1 MFFGSKSV
9 VGLDIGSSSV
19 KAVELSGKGNNYKLT
34 SLGMESLPPEVI
46 VDGAIISKLPVADA
60 ISKIFSEQK
69 IANKKVATSISG
81 NSVIVKK
88 IMVPA
93 QGQENLSESVR
104 WEAEQYIP
112 FDIADVNID
121 YQVLGE
127 ASDTSNLNV
136 MLVAAKKE
144 KIADHTSVI
153 VMAGK
158 VPVVVDVD
166 AFALQNAYEVNY
178 DPTPH
183 TVTAL
188 LNIGASIININIV
201 KGQESLFV
209 RDISMGGNQYS
220 DFLQRE
226 FSIGYEDAERLK
238 HGAKLPNISE
248 ESVKNVVNSV
258 AELIALEI
266 EKTLDFFKTTTTI
279 NKIDRILVSGGSSAI
294 PGLVEFL
301 AEKFEMPAEKFNAF
315 KKISYNSQKFDPDYL
330 DKISPSVA
338 IAVGLALRSVEDS
351 Q

>member
-1 MFFGSKSV
+1 MFFTNKNV

-19 KAVELSGKGNNYKLT
+19 KAVELTSKGNDYTLA
-34 SLGMESLPPEVI
+34 SLGIESLPPEVI

-60 ISKIFSEQK
+60 INKIYSEQK
-69 IANKKVATSISG
+69 ISNKKIVTAISG

-88 IMVPA
+88 IVIPA
-93 QGQENLSESVR
+93 QGQENLSESIR

-121 YQVLGE
+121 YQVLGQVP
-127 ASDTSNLNV
+127 DTENLNV

-144 KIADHTSVI
+144 KVSDHTSVV

-158 VPVVVDVD
+158 VPVTVDVD

-178 DPTPH
+178 EPTPH
-183 TVTAL
+183 TITAL
-188 LNIGASIININIV
+188 LNIGASIININVV

-209 RDISMGGNQYS
+209 RDITMGGNQYNE
-220 DFLQRE
+220 FLQRE
-226 FSIGYEDAERLK
+226 FNISYEDAERLK
-238 HGAKLPNISE
+238 HGAKLPSINE
-248 ESVKNVVNSV
+248 ESVKNVVTSV

-279 NKIDRILVSGGSSAI
+279 NKIDRILVSGGSSSI
-294 PGLVEFL
+294 PGLIEFL
-301 AEKFEMPAEKFNAF
+301 SDKFEMPAEKFDSF
-315 KKISYNSQKFDPDYL
+315 RKISFNPQKFDSSY
-330 DKISPSVA
+330 ISTVSPSLA
-338 IAVGLALRSVEDS
+338 IAVGLALRTVEDG